1 MRMDIEDVK
10 DVLKIIICLLLIYVL
25 VRVAII
31 LS

>member
-1 MRMDIEDVK
+1 MDIEDVK